1 MKTSVVELLTW
12 ACRDEL
18 IKRDVQGYGEGW
30 AGIEAYGDRG
40 GFDAPPPVRAPA
52 ALGAPHPD
60 ALVVDRVLKA
70 LPPVRLADDLDA
82 ARKMAALLLGPV
94 AGLVTGEQ
102 YRGQERKVAE
112 DRLMALARRA
122 HDPRPLLQS
131 LALGVIKP
139 PAREHWSVEPLR
151 DGRGRIVET
160 GIVWRKETVRL
171 GGRTA
176 RLQVMVSGAT
186 PVRWLPEP
194 LGVLEERLRWC
205 VIVDG
210 LEQLMAGLGRELV
223 LWQVTGLGV
232 AVAPWRGDLRPV
244 TGVVLPDLAG
254 PVVAERDW
262 RKGAR
267 KMANKTANRAVRSN
281 SMKTAKTQQ
290 LAP

>member
-52 ALGAPHPD
+52 ALGAPHAD

-102 YRGQERKVAE
+102 YRGQERRVAE
-112 DRLMALARRA
+112 DRLMTLARRA

-151 DGRGRIVET
+151 DGRGQIVET
-160 GIVWRKETVRL
+160 GIVWRRETVRL

-176 RLQVMVSGAT
+176 RPRVMVSGST
-186 PVRWLPEP
+186 PLRWLPEP

-254 PVVAERDW
+254 PVVAARAMGKPARIGMHKRRVGRSASENPRDVQDQQF
-262 RKGAR
+262 
-267 KMANKTANRAVRSN
+267 RA
-281 SMKTAKTQQ
+281 
-290 LAP
+290 

>member
-18 IKRDVQGYGEGW
+18 IKRDMQGYGEGW

-94 AGLVTGEQ
+94 AGLVPD
-102 YRGQERKVAE
+102 ER
-112 DRLMALARRA
+112 LLALARRA

-151 DGRGRIVET
+151 DSRGQIVET

-176 RLQVMVSGAT
+176 RLRVLVSGAT

-254 PVVAERDW
+254 PAPVERDW

-267 KMANKTANRAVRSN
+267 KAANRPSKRAVRSN
-281 SMKTAKTQQ
+281 SMKSAKTQQ
-290 LAP
+290 LAT

>member
-1 MKTSVVELLTW
+1 MGLKTTVLDLLTW
-12 ACRDEL
+12 AYRDEL

-52 ALGAPHPD
+52 ALGAPHAD
-60 ALVVDRVLKA
+60 ALVVDSVLKA

-82 ARKMAALLLGPV
+82 ARSMAAMLLGPV
-94 AGLVTGEQ
+94 AGLVSD
-102 YRGQERKVAE
+102 ER
-112 DRLMALARRA
+112 LLALARRA

-139 PAREHWSVEPLR
+139 PAREHWSVEPMR
-151 DGRGRIVET
+151 DGRGQIVET
-160 GIVWRKETVRL
+160 GIIWRKETVRL

-176 RLQVMVSGAT
+176 RLRVLVSGFS

-194 LGVLEERLRWC
+194 VGVLEERLRWC

-210 LEQLMAGLGRELV
+210 LEQMEAGLKRDLV
-223 LWQVTGLGV
+223 LWRVTGLGV
-232 AVAPWRGDLRPV
+232 AVAPWRGDVRPV

-254 PVVAERDW
+254 PAVVAQDW
-262 RKGAR
+262 RKAAR
-267 KMANKTANRAVRSN
+267 KGPNRAGRSN
-281 SMKTAKTQQ
+281 LMKNAKTQQ
-290 LAP
+290 LGP